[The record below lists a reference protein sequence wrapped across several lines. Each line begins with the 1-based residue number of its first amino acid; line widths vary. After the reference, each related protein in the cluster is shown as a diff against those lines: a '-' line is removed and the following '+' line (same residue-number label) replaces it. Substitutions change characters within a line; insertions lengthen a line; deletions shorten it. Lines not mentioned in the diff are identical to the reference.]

1 MIKPELQALST
12 KLGYT
17 FQNITL
23 LELALCHRS
32 LGKEN
37 NERLEF
43 LGDAA
48 LNFIVATVLYQ
59 HFPEAKE
66 GDLSRLRASLVK
78 AESLAILAT
87 HFDLS
92 QYLRLGHGE
101 QRSGGASRSSIQS
114 DAIEAIIG
122 AIYLDSDFNTCQ
134 RVVLQWYNDMLL
146 TLKTPQ
152 ELKDPKTRLQEYLQG
167 KKMPLPMYEISETM
181 GEAHTQVF
189 YIKCTVA
196 GLPFTSIGVGSSRR
210 RAEQDAAQKF
220 FEVLQSTP
228 SRSIE

>member
-1 MIKPELQALST
+1 MAKPELLALSS

-17 FQNITL
+17 FQDIRL

-37 NERLEF
+37 NERLEY

-48 LNFIVATVLYQ
+48 LNFIVAAALYQ
-59 HFPEAKE
+59 HFPNAKE

-78 AESLAILAT
+78 ADALATLAT

-101 QRSGGASRSSIQS
+101 QRSGGANRASIQS

-134 RVVLQWYNDMLL
+134 SVVLQWYNDMLN

-167 KKMPLPMYEISETM
+167 KKLPLPIYDISEMM
-181 GEAHTQVF
+181 GEAHTQIFHV
-189 YIKCTVA
+189 KCSVA
-196 GLPFTSIGVGSSRR
+196 GLKFTSIGVGSSRR
-210 RAEQDAAQKF
+210 RAEQDAAQKY
-220 FEVLQSTP
+220 FEMLKSTP
-228 SRSIE
+228 NRGIE